1 MAMPVVNG
9 AMCSCTFG
17 VAPCPLMA
25 TSQQQALAVNMP
37 VASMANPTVAS
48 ATAAALGVLTPMP
61 CTPVP
66 AGVWAPG
73 SPTVLVGGKPALNNT
88 SKLMCAY
95 GGVISVTMS
104 PASTVNVP

>member
-37 VASMANPTVAS
+37 VATISDVTLATFGMCSSMANPTVAS
-48 ATAAALGVLTPMP
+48 ATAAALGVLT
-61 CTPVP
+61 
-66 AGVWAPG
+66 
-73 SPTVLVGGKPALNNT
+73 PTVLVGGKPALNNT